1 MYYNS
6 MNLGREYTTDI
17 FLSILF
23 LLSVENSSLYSVKN
37 DIKGLLSFLNKEI
50 EASQSVKTNFSW
62 KTWIV

>member
-6 MNLGREYTTDI
+6 MDLGREYTPDI

-37 DIKGLLSFLNKEI
+37 EIKGLLSFLNKEI
-50 EASQSVKTNFSW
+50 EASKRVKTNFLCF
-62 KTWIV
+62 